1 MAIRINNNTA
11 LIAAQRAGKANAAM
25 TQSLERIA
33 TGRKINSASDDAASM
48 TIADSLKS
56 RALAAGQEIRN
67 AGDSIS
73 IAQIADG
80 ALGQM
85 SDILQDIRIKTLDA
99 ANGTYSPDSRA
110 AIQADINGSLE
121 SLKGIVDS
129 TSYNGQTL
137 LDGTFNNA
145 TLSIGSVDPS
155 KLGSD
160 ESGSLSEIDVTT
172 AEGAQKAIES
182 VDQAMEQLNQTR
194 SDVGASQNQYV
205 SDINVLS
212 TTRVNLLA
220 AQSQIRDT
228 DLAEESILLNKMK
241 LLEKAGIYAQA
252 QANSSKKNIVDLLG

>member
-1 MAIRINNNTA
+1 
-11 LIAAQRAGKANAAM
+11 
-25 TQSLERIA
+25 
-33 TGRKINSASDDAASM
+33 
-48 TIADSLKS
+48 
-56 RALAAGQEIRN
+56 
-67 AGDSIS
+67 
-73 IAQIADG
+73 
-80 ALGQM
+80 
-85 SDILQDIRIKTLDA
+85 
-99 ANGTYSPDSRA
+99 
-110 AIQADINGSLE
+110 
-121 SLKGIVDS
+121 
-129 TSYNGQTL
+129 
-137 LDGTFNNA
+137 
-145 TLSIGSVDPS
+145 VDPS

-241 LLEKAGIYAQA
+241 LLEKAGLYAQA
-252 QANSSKKNIVDLLG
+252 QANSSKKNIVDLMG